1 MLPRAPQ
8 CMKIVPLLKGDSALG
23 ERALKFGHFFPRRG
37 WINQLVVAAR
47 SRASHIQWVRTDNVG
62 AALRRGDCTRGTDQ
76 QAVTVPR
83 P

>member
-8 CMKIVPLLKGDSALG
+8 CMKIVPLLILKGDSALG
-23 ERALKFGHFFPRRG
+23 ERALP
-37 WINQLVVAAR
+37 
-47 SRASHIQWVRTDNVG
+47 
-62 AALRRGDCTRGTDQ
+62 RGDCTRGTDQ

>member
-1 MLPRAPQ
+1 MLPMAPQ

-23 ERALKFGHFFPRRG
+23 ERAL
-37 WINQLVVAAR
+37 
-47 SRASHIQWVRTDNVG
+47 
-62 AALRRGDCTRGTDQ
+62 RRGDCTRGTDQ